1 MACTLVTYSAVAIS
15 AGIGPKGLP
24 VKSRHDYPHPAVGQL
39 PADLHQSLVEELR
52 LVDAHDIDVRGHQQD
67 ILCRIYRR
75 GADRAGVVRN
85 DLLFG
90 VSHVDAGFEDFDP
103 QAGEFGPLQA
113 ADQLLGFTREHRA
126 AYHFDPTFLAGIFQK
141 HIITALLRFLIPGI
155 GRSLLFDPGD
165 PGSEGVEAS
174 VDVLVTA
181 VDLFDVLDR
190 ARTFGAHRRDQQR
203 HTRTYVG

>member
-1 MACTLVTYSAVAIS
+1 M
-15 AGIGPKGLP
+15 
-24 VKSRHDYPHPAVGQL
+24 
-39 PADLHQSLVEELR
+39 
-52 LVDAHDIDVRGHQQD
+52 
-67 ILCRIYRR
+67 
-75 GADRAGVVRN
+75 RN

-141 HIITALLRFLIPGI
+141 HIITALLCFLIPGI

-203 HTRTYVG
+203 HTRTDVGRSHARSPQPHLVVMSDHRRAMGVAEDDLGPHVDQLIDEKQAAFEHLLVNQHRAFGL